1 MSDIFLSY
9 AREDLERI
17 EPLIQALESHGW
29 TVWWDMALLPGDQFT
44 TVIDR
49 ELAAA
54 RCVVVVWSTASVHSR
69 WVRAEATE
77 GADRGILIP
86 VLIDEVR
93 PPLEFRPFQTARFL
107 EWHDAEP
114 PPEFANVRERISR
127 LLEVSPL
134 PAPSTPLDRLPEEE
148 RTLLR
153 HDNPM
158 IRKAMIYTLGIW
170 LQSDDGDQVA
180 LARDVLQAHREEE
193 EHTAPRDAV
202 DEVLALAER
211 V

>member
-86 VLIDEVR
+86 VLIGEVR
-93 PPLEFRPFQTARFL
+93 PPFRVPTISNRPLYGVARRR
-107 EWHDAEP
+107 AP
-114 PPEFANVRERISR
+114 ARVRER
-127 LLEVSPL
+127 P
-134 PAPSTPLDRLPEEE
+134 
-148 RTLLR
+148 
-153 HDNPM
+153 
-158 IRKAMIYTLGIW
+158 G
-170 LQSDDGDQVA
+170 
-180 LARDVLQAHREEE
+180 AH
-193 EHTAPRDAV
+193 
-202 DEVLALAER
+202 
-211 V
+211 